1 MAEFSGQLR
10 RAPVVY
16 VLCQIRFS
24 AVLKMANYLPVIQEG
39 LRERFPRFRHEVLN
53 AIELSAPG
61 GPLTQRTEDR
71 WVLNDVADTSGYL
84 IQQAAMVYHTTAYT
98 EFDEFLRHTLIGIQE
113 IANAAKI
120 SLIERVGLR
129 YIDFIVPD
137 RGEELGAYL
146 DPGLTGLSLRP
157 LGFQQETMQQF
168 TSARTDAG
176 RLILKVSSGTHPQVV
191 PGDLQPLSLKARM
204 PEADRQTTLLD
215 SDHFTEEEFK
225 FEPQRLESVVRQLH
239 VPISKVFRAA
249 ITKHAWEKWK

>member
-1 MAEFSGQLR
+1 MAEFSGRLS

-24 AVLKMANYLPVIQEG
+24 AVLKMADYLPAIQEA

-53 AIELSAPG
+53 AFELSSPG
-61 GPLTQRTEDR
+61 GPLTQRMDDR

-84 IQQAAMVYHTTAYT
+84 IQQAAIVYHTTAYM
-98 EFDEFLRHTLIGIQE
+98 EFEEFLRHSLAGVQE
-113 IANAAKI
+113 VARAAKI

-129 YIDFIVPD
+129 YIDFVVPD
-137 RGEELGAYL
+137 RGEELVAYL
-146 DPGLTGLSLRP
+146 HPGLTGLSLRP

-176 RLILKVSSGTHPQVV
+176 RLILKVSSGIHPQVV

-204 PEADRQTTLLD
+204 PETDRQTTLLD
-215 SDHFTEEEFK
+215 SDHFTEDGFA
-225 FEPQRLESVVRQLH
+225 FEPQRLESVLRQLH